1 VVITIL
7 KSKKNNFSTTVF
19 NFSPSFATG
28 FSIFAFAFGATAIF
42 PNIYVKMSNR
52 PDWPKAIIG
61 GYLASLSL
69 YAPISIIGY
78 LVYGAYLGNS
88 SVSTILDAILAFD
101 TSTAVVVKI
110 CSGVMMA
117 HIISAFPIVVNPIF
131 LVLEER
137 FTSNSKWG
145 EFLTRLIIRGI
156 MMAILIVIAV
166 FFPYFLEV
174 MSLLSCI
181 SVSLTGFILPCLF
194 YWKICHPNLLEMI
207 ILLAVIVFGI
217 VGSGVGIYESSV
229 QLYDKVKENPNPFKD
244 IFTFG

>member
-1 VVITIL
+1 
-7 KSKKNNFSTTVF
+7 
-19 NFSPSFATG
+19 
-28 FSIFAFAFGATAIF
+28 
-42 PNIYVKMSNR
+42 
-52 PDWPKAIIG
+52 
-61 GYLASLSL
+61 
-69 YAPISIIGY
+69 
-78 LVYGAYLGNS
+78 
-88 SVSTILDAILAFD
+88 
-101 TSTAVVVKI
+101 
-110 CSGVMMA
+110 MA

-156 MMAILIVIAV
+156 MMAILIVIAM

-207 ILLAVIVFGI
+207 ILLAVIIFGI